1 MSQQSRDPRT
11 QESEAGLPGTSQRPA
26 PSPTVSVIARAI
38 ATAGGA
44 GYSPLAPGTCGTI
57 VAVPLAYALARVE
70 LAVFAVI
77 CVAVTAVGIAAAR
90 IADDAWGTHDS
101 GRIVIDEVAGYLI
114 TVALVDRSDPWML
127 GIGFVVFRALDI
139 IKPPP
144 VRWLD
149 ENLPGGYGV
158 VLDDVAAGVIGAALM
173 VGLVALGAV
182 AWLPR

>member
-1 MSQQSRDPRT
+1 MSQESRGPRT
-11 QESEAGLPGTSQRPA
+11 QESEPGLPTTAPA
-26 PSPTVSVIARAI
+26 GRPSPTVSVLARAF

-57 VAVPLAYALARVE
+57 VAVPLAYALARVD

-90 IADDAWGTHDS
+90 VADEAWGTHDS

-139 IKPPP
+139 LKPPP

-158 VLDDVAAGVIGAALM
+158 VLDDVAAGIMGAALLAI
-173 VGLVALGAV
+173 LVAVGGF